1 MARVPAPA
9 NQPGRLLIRVR
20 YSYVSTGTE
29 LSSLRP
35 EAGLSASERS
45 VAGAQAR
52 AQLIARYLGA
62 AARNPRLALRRSLQ
76 LAEHALVRARV
87 AATAKPQ
94 GEGPSP
100 AEALEIDHIGHNIG
114 YSVAGEIVGIGAGIE
129 DLAIGDRVAACGAGL
144 ANHAELV
151 SIPRNLVVRVP
162 GSVGLEEAA
171 ASTIGSIALQGVRRT
186 APQLGERIVVIG
198 LGLIGQLTVQM
209 LKASGVVVIGHDLS
223 SARCARALG
232 LGARKASPDVEEL
245 RRTIRDLSAGHG
257 ADAVVI
263 TAASKS
269 DALINL
275 AMELC
280 RRRGRVVIVG
290 DVGLKPERTHFY
302 RKEIDLLMSTS
313 YGAGRYDPSYEE
325 GGRDYPLAYVR
336 WTLNRNM
343 QAFVDALESGQVSV
357 KAVTDRV
364 IPFDQAPETYRELA
378 SASGEPPLG
387 VVLDYGG
394 EAARAESAIDISG
407 HRAAPAPGPSSYALV
422 GAGGFG
428 TTLLVPQMDR
438 LKDLFFLRGVVSRD
452 VIRGGNFARQNRVE
466 VLATD
471 LAAALGHEDLRHF
484 VISTR
489 HHEHARQVVQ
499 CLDAGRSVF
508 VEKPLALTWDELD
521 AVRASFEKSS
531 RRFLMVGFN
540 RRFSPAAR
548 KLKEILATRRSPL
561 VMCYR
566 LHAGYIAPDH
576 WVQGPEGGGRNLGE
590 ACHMYDLMRYLSDSP
605 VRSIEATAISA
616 PPPFLRTDNFSATLG
631 YEDGSLGTLIYTS
644 LGPKGGLGKE
654 RLEIFCDGEAYL
666 LDDFKRLVRQSTGEA
681 LWESSETDK
690 GHFSELKET
699 GERLKAGLG
708 APIDFEE
715 LAETTAVSL
724 AINDRILGGA
734 VGA

>member
-1 MARVPAPA
+1 MARVPSPA
-9 NQPGRLLIRVR
+9 DQPGRVLIRVR

-29 LSSLRP
+29 LASLRP
-35 EAGLSASERS
+35 DAGLSASERS
-45 VAGAQAR
+45 VARAQAK
-52 AQLIARYLGA
+52 AQLVARYLGA

-76 LAEHALVRARV
+76 LAEHALVRARA
-87 AATAKPQ
+87 AATAKATHK
-94 GEGPSP
+94 GESSF
-100 AEALEIDHIGHNIG
+100 ENLEIEHIGYNIG
-114 YSVAGEIVGIGAGIE
+114 YSVAGEIVGVGTGIE
-129 DLAIGDRVAACGAGL
+129 DLAIGDLVAACGAGL
-144 ANHAELV
+144 ANHAEIV

-162 GSVGLEEAA
+162 KGVALEEAA

-186 APQLGERIVVIG
+186 APQLAERIVVIG
-198 LGLIGQLTVQM
+198 LGLIGQLTVQL
-209 LKASGVVVIGHDLS
+209 LKASGAVVIGHDLS
-223 SARCARALG
+223 AARCARARG
-232 LGARKASPDVEEL
+232 FGARGATHDAQEL
-245 RRTIRDLSAGHG
+245 QRLVRDLAAGHG

-290 DVGLKPERTHFY
+290 DVGLKPERTNFY

-313 YGAGRYDPSYEE
+313 YGAGRYDASYEE
-325 GGRDYPLAYVR
+325 GGRDYPLPYVR

-364 IPFDQAPETYRELA
+364 IPFDAAPETYRELA
-378 SASGEPPLG
+378 NATGEPPLG
-387 VVLDYGG
+387 VVLDYGAG
-394 EAARAESAIDISG
+394 SAGIESSVTIGG
-407 HRAAPAPGPSSYALV
+407 HRTAPREGPSIYALV

-438 LKDLFFLRGVVSRD
+438 LKDLYFLRGVVSRD
-452 VIRGGNFARQNRVE
+452 VIRGGNFARQNRIE

-471 LAAALGHEDLRHF
+471 LAKALDHAELTHF

-499 CLDAGRSVF
+499 CLNAGRSVF

-521 AVRASFEKSS
+521 AVRGSFEKSS

-548 KLKEILATRRSPL
+548 RLKEILAGRRSPL

-566 LHAGYIAPDH
+566 VHAGYIAPDH

-590 ACHMYDLMRYLSDSP
+590 ACHMYDLMRHLAGAP

-616 PPPFLRTDNFSATLG
+616 APPVLRTDNFSATLG
-631 YEDGSLGTLIYTS
+631 YEDGSIGTLVYTA
-644 LGPKGGLGKE
+644 LGPEGGPGKE
-654 RLEIFCDGEAYL
+654 RLEIYCDGEAFL
-666 LDDFKRLVRQSTGEA
+666 LDDFKRLVRQSTGET

-690 GHFSELKET
+690 GHFDELKET
-699 GERLKAGLG
+699 GERIKAGLG

-715 LAETTAVSL
+715 LMETSAVAL
-724 AINDRILGGA
+724 AINDRILGVEA
-734 VGA
+734 